1 MVLPGDPKTSVS
13 GSGSWCSLSER
24 FRLHFLLWPSLLLS
38 LCVESR
44 TLPEHIVGLLK
55 TRDFPARSPPD
66 ARRMFKWLPQ
76 EVPHGERAAGCGAP
90 ATRCRCPEAV
100 TLSLPP
106 GATTMFAKPSP

>member
-76 EVPHGERAAGCGAP
+76 EVPHGVRAAGCGAP
-90 ATRCRCPEAV
+90 ATP
-100 TLSLPP
+100 LPLP
-106 GATTMFAKPSP
+106 RSSHALAAAGGN